1 MPVEIRQVNVSGKP
15 EVKRV
20 AVARG
25 FIKLRRETVERIKR
39 REVGKGDPLQ
49 VARIGGISAAKLTP
63 TLLPLC
69 HPLRL
74 EHVSVEPKLLD
85 DGVEVEVR
93 VEATEKT
100 GVEMEA
106 LTAVS
111 AALLNIWDVVKA
123 YEKDERGQYP
133 FTEIT
138 GIRVV
143 RKEKHEETP

>member
-1 MPVEIRQVNVSGKP
+1 MPGEIRQVDISGKP

-25 FIKLRRETVERIKR
+25 FIKLRAETVKR
-39 REVGKGDPLQ
+39 VREGEVEKGDPLQ
-49 VARIGGISAAKLTP
+49 VARLAGINAAKLTP

-74 EHVSVEPKLLD
+74 EHIQVEPRIRD
-85 DGVEVEVR
+85 DGVEVEVK

-106 LTAVS
+106 LTALS
-111 AALLNIWDVVKA
+111 IALLNIWDVVKA
-123 YEKDERGQYP
+123 YEKDAVGQYP
-133 FTEIT
+133 ETEIT

-143 RKEKHEETP
+143 RKVKHEPPE